1 MKKIIIILFLIIT
14 PTLSFSD
21 SSIAMVLYKE
31 GLKNYIFNDYKAA
44 IKNFKKCYSID
55 KNSLKIKEMYVRS
68 LVKQADKDYEKGF
81 LSDAKKHY
89 SQAITIS
96 GKDVSQSL
104 KDKLTLVEKSI
115 NAKTRPNPLNI
126 FTNKTAANSIV
137 KLSTNPTP
145 INTTQKKIKKNI
157 VIHQMQKNMQDKLKD
172 PSQSISIAVLE
183 KFIKIQNKQNEQLL
197 LQMIKSQKDEREL
210 RHNDLKFLSASHSN
224 DLKFFSGYLLLIIG
238 IGVAIILSIL
248 LLIYRAMRK
257 QRFYPS
263 RNQIELNPRM
273 YIEEAQYADDPKLLM
288 NENYSGLIQTN
299 KLKKLENS
307 SKEKELSWE
316 KIQGNISEL
325 SDNLKEDILSVVEEK
340 ISQGSNYSS
349 EDIFEVLMPFIT
361 DGNENIANKSKDFL
375 NKISNKNSTSKD
387 IAVKDKSD
395 FLNNTSLIQF
405 ATMVDIKTGCFNHS
419 INVADISYKIALE
432 LNAPDL
438 QPEMVKKA
446 GLIHDIGYLEIS
458 KEIFKSPDKLTE
470 SQFEIIRSHTTEGV
484 KLIDYANAPKII
496 TDAILYH
503 HERLDGSGY
512 PEGISEKKIPEIA
525 KIIAVADFFDALM
538 SPRTY
543 RKAFAIEKCFQ
554 MLEELKGKEFDSKII
569 DVLIKIYN

>member
-1 MKKIIIILFLIIT
+1 MKKIIIILLLIIST
-14 PTLSFSD
+14 TLSFSD
-21 SSIAMVLYKE
+21 SNIAMILYKE

-44 IKNFKKCYSID
+44 IKNFKKCYLID
-55 KNSLKIKEMYVRS
+55 KNNLKIKKMYIRS
-68 LVKQADKDYEKGF
+68 LIKQADKDYEKGS

-96 GKDVSQSL
+96 GKDASQSI

-115 NAKTRPNPLNI
+115 NAKTKPNPLDI
-126 FTNKTAANSIV
+126 VTNKTVATSII
-137 KLSTNPTP
+137 KFSTNPTP
-145 INTTQKKIKKNI
+145 INTTQKEIKKNI
-157 VIHQMQKNMQDKLKD
+157 VIHQMQDKLRD
-172 PSQSISIAVLE
+172 PSQSISIAALE
-183 KFIKIQNKQNEQLL
+183 KFIKIQNKQNEQIL

-210 RHNDLKFLSASHSN
+210 RNNDLKFLSASHSN
-224 DLKFFSGYLLLIIG
+224 DLKFFSRYLLLIIG
-238 IGVAIILSIL
+238 IGIAIILSIL

-263 RNQIELNPRM
+263 RNQIELNPMM
-273 YIEEAQYADDPKLLM
+273 YIKEAQYTDDPKLLM
-288 NENYSGLIQTN
+288 NENYSGLIQTDRLE
-299 KLKKLENS
+299 KLQDS

-316 KIQGNISEL
+316 KIQSNISEL
-325 SDNLKEDILSVVEEK
+325 SDYLKEDILSIVEEK

-361 DGNENIANKSKDFL
+361 DGNENIANKSKNFL

-387 IAVKDKSD
+387 IAVKDKND

-419 INVADISYKIALE
+419 INVANISYKIALE
-432 LNAPDL
+432 LNDPDL
-438 QPEMVKKA
+438 LPEMVKKA

-470 SQFEIIRSHTTEGV
+470 SQFEIIRSHTNEGV
-484 KLIDYANAPKII
+484 KLIEYANAPKII

-512 PEGISEKKIPEIA
+512 PEGISEKEIPKIA
-525 KIIAVADFFDALM
+525 KIIAVADFFDALR

-543 RKAFAIEKCFQ
+543 RKAFVIEKCFQ